1 MSAFHEIMGPD
12 LERLLLEAAADPRSQ
27 LLRAPRPARVEDLF
41 ERQGV
46 MRPSATG
53 LTNLD
58 RHLLAVHRA
67 ELADLLLRGCDVL
80 LSEDSEARL
89 RIHRCKN
96 ATQDR
101 EFEAWDD
108 LANDARG
115 VSDQP
120 QSRKPVVD
128 GRRIVLA
135 LAGCSTDESKP
146 ALTRLALAA
155 NRLQPSSRAKAWVG
169 FDQALHGQD
178 ATAVR
183 VLNELLAHC
192 STLETA
198 SASLANLGMAHS
210 NLGRYPEACRAY
222 RTSFERDPTR
232 ATALVGWL
240 HYAIQSGATEEA
252 RTAARILDDVVPDPR
267 PTFLDLLRSYDERR
281 RIGRLDISDA
291 SQATARNVA
300 SGAGSVSG
308 RIIDGYL

>member
-1 MSAFHEIMGPD
+1 VSAFNEIMGPD
-12 LERLLLEAAADPRSQ
+12 LERLLLEAATDPRSQ
-27 LLRAPRPARVEDLF
+27 LLRVPRPARVADLF

-46 MRPSATG
+46 LRPSATS

-58 RHLLAVHRA
+58 RHLLAIHRA
-67 ELADLLLRGCDVL
+67 ELANLLLRGCDAL
-80 LSEDSEARL
+80 LSEDGEARL

-96 ATQDR
+96 ANQDR
-101 EFEAWDD
+101 ELQTWDD
-108 LANDARG
+108 LAKDAT
-115 VSDQP
+115 SFPDQP
-120 QSRKPVVD
+120 QSREPVVD

-135 LAGCSTDESKP
+135 LAGCSPDESKP
-146 ALTRLALAA
+146 SLTRLALAA
-155 NRLQPSSRAKAWVG
+155 NRLQPSSRAIAWVG
-169 FDQALHGQD
+169 FDQALHDQD

-222 RTSFERDPTR
+222 RSSFERDPTR
-232 ATALVGWL
+232 VTALVGWL
-240 HYAIQSGATEEA
+240 HYAIQAGAAEEA
-252 RTAARILDDVVPDPR
+252 RTAARILDEVVRDPR

-281 RIGRLDISDA
+281 RIGRLDISEA
-291 SQATARNVA
+291 SRTTARKVA

-308 RIIDGYL
+308 RIIDVYV